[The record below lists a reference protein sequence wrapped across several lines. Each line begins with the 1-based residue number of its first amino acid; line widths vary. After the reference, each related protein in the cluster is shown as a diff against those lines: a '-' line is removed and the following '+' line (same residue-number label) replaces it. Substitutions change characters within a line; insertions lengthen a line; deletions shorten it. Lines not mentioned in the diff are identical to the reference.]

1 MNEVFFQGYGRWIG
15 YKSPFPESY
24 FEPGPNY
31 IQQSYTFHT
40 GIFKLPEDS
49 EKAYKHTQKIVTS
62 VLHPNIG
69 HEERARF
76 PCEDIF
82 NCDDPDN
89 VKSPTIETFFKM
101 AMFGTL
107 WFEIDKTQKFILI
120 PANANITNINDPND
134 EELISDTLKNSA
146 IQQKERELTAWLRET
161 WIKEKRP
168 GGKAFFGLLKKY
180 ENANGSPIINHYSAG
195 KNAGFLW
202 KTSTGRTGS
211 MSKKTVQ
218 TKVSIFKNNP

>member
-15 YKSPFPESY
+15 YKSSFPESY

-120 PANANITNINDPND
+120 PANANITNINNPS
-134 EELISDTLKNSA
+134 EPLQEI
-146 IQQKERELTAWLRET
+146 
-161 WIKEKRP
+161 
-168 GGKAFFGLLKKY
+168 
-180 ENANGSPIINHYSAG
+180 
-195 KNAGFLW
+195 
-202 KTSTGRTGS
+202 
-211 MSKKTVQ
+211 SKKTGRRNLQLDTICKIAVELGYSDLLALPEEAKKKIK
-218 TKVSIFKNNP
+218 TECLKNPTLFSDSGFEHAWKAANKDNLISIQNKKKYLK